1 MQRRWFLGKRAIA
14 ALLFCF
20 VLLLYRQACRSQ
32 SQTRRPAGEDAFEAL
47 LQQHERRYLQHSRNL
62 TRLISQLKA
71 ELQRSAVELE
81 EQNQSELEEFL
92 RKQLRRAE
100 IFTGER
106 LPDEFAVLPFETFT
120 LRRVYQLESGL
131 ARLPVE
137 SLMGQDRR
145 NELNGALEAALH
157 LLNEPQLRDS
167 QQYLP
172 VGRGCFKC
180 NFSLMAGIFRTERDK
195 GTLYDLTFRENS
207 VPDFRRLV
215 FFRPFAPLMKVK
227 EELMDASQILINI
240 IVPLADTVDAFRQF
254 MQHFSDACIRQD
266 GRTHLT
272 VVLFG
277 SEKMHEVK
285 GILDG
290 MSRRMKYRNVTLIRL
305 NEAFSRRRGLDVGAR
320 AWKRSNVLLFL
331 CDVNIRFSAEFLNSC
346 RMNTEPGQKVFYPV
360 MFSLY
365 NPEVIYGQHIPSAE
379 DQLVIRKDFGFWKD
393 FDFGTTCQYRSDFI
407 NTGGFDV
414 SVKGGATEDVHLYRK
429 FLHSS
434 LMVVRAP
441 SRGLFHV
448 WHPTVCH
455 AHLSSETFKL
465 CLQDK
470 ALNQASH
477 SQLGQIIFHQ
487 QINNHL
493 HKYKQ
498 HNIKS

>member
-1 MQRRWFLGKRAIA
+1 MQKRWFLGRRAVA
-14 ALLFCF
+14 ALLFCL
-20 VLLLYRQACRSQ
+20 VLLLYRQTCRSR
-32 SQTRRPAGEDAFEAL
+32 SQTRSRRPAGEDAFEAL
-47 LQQHERRYLQHSRNL
+47 LQQHEQRYLQHSRNL
-62 TRLISQLKA
+62 TRRISQLKA
-71 ELQRSAVELE
+71 ELQRSTLELQ

-92 RKQLRRAE
+92 QKQLRRAE
-100 IFTGER
+100 VFTGEQ
-106 LPDEFAVLPFETFT
+106 LPNEFAVLPFESFT
-120 LRRVYQLESGL
+120 LRQVYQLESGL

-137 SLMGQDRR
+137 SVIGQERR

-157 LLNEPQLRDS
+157 LLNQPQLRRVYS
-167 QQYLP
+167 PQHFYE
-172 VGRGCFKC
+172 
-180 NFSLMAGIFRTERDK
+180 GIFRTERDK

-207 VPDFRRLV
+207 VPDFRRMV

-240 IVPLADTVDAFRQF
+240 IVPLADAVDAFRQF
-254 MQHFSDACIRQD
+254 VQHFSDACIRQD

-285 GILDG
+285 GIVNG

-305 NEAFSRRRGLDVGAR
+305 NEAFSRGRGLDVGAR
-320 AWKRSNVLLFL
+320 AWKRSNVLLLF
-331 CDVNIRFSAEFLNSC
+331 CDVNTRFSAEFLNSC
-346 RMNTEPGQKVFYPV
+346 RMNTEPGQRVFYPV

-365 NPEVIYGQHIPSAE
+365 NPEVIYGQHVPSAE

-455 AHLSSETFKL
+455 AQSSSETFKL

-470 ALNQASH
+470 ALNEASH
-477 SQLGQIIFHQ
+477 SQLGQILFHQ

-498 HNIKS
+498 HNINS